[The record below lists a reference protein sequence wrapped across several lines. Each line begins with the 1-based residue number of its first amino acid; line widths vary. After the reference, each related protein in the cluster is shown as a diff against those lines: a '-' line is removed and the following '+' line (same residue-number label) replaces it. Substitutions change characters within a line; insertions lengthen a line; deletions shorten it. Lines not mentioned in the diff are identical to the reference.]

1 MSNNLDDF
9 INAKL
14 GKEKPRRLE
23 VKQSARYKLK
33 SDAVYNT
40 VFFFNVNFKRLDYDS
55 LCISISRDG
64 GRISIQREEADVLV
78 LNEAGEIKQSQ
89 ICIDEDSFIET
100 FIVGEIEEIQSET
113 PTLVDNQTVKNTPSK
128 TGRIIPLDM
137 TAFKDNSL
145 AGKRIA
151 FIGSFRHFD
160 DYVFQSTI
168 NRLGGVVVGP
178 SEFYDWFVCGKDVN
192 PLEYTDSLVKVITEN
207 DFIRMIS

>member
-14 GKEKPRRLE
+14 GKEIPRRRE

-33 SDAVYNT
+33 SDTVYNT
-40 VFFFNVNFKRLDYDS
+40 VFFFNLNLKRLDYDS
-55 LCISISRDG
+55 LCFSITKDG

-78 LNEAGEIKQSQ
+78 LDKVGKNNHIQICLDEDTFIDTFIEGEIK
-89 ICIDEDSFIET
+89 E
-100 FIVGEIEEIQSET
+100 VQSET
-113 PTLVDNQTVKNTPSK
+113 PTISNEPSVIKTPSQ
-128 TGRIIPLDM
+128 TSRIIPLDM

-178 SEFYDWFVCGKDVN
+178 NEFYDWFVCGKDVN